1 MKDNEESTEK
11 QGEQLKDDEESN
23 WENIHLFVFCKSRFP
38 IAIAD
43 SKPRHM
49 RRETEE
55 ERPDFVLVMVAYISP
70 ATGTR
75 RQLESIL
82 GYDKLS
88 KDEEFAQS
96 DT

>member
-1 MKDNEESTEK
+1 
-11 QGEQLKDDEESN
+11 
-23 WENIHLFVFCKSRFP
+23 
-38 IAIAD
+38 
-43 SKPRHM
+43 M

>member
-1 MKDNEESTEK
+1 
-11 QGEQLKDDEESN
+11 
-23 WENIHLFVFCKSRFP
+23 
-38 IAIAD
+38 
-43 SKPRHM
+43 M
-49 RRETEE
+49 RRATEE
-55 ERPDFVLVMVAYISP
+55 EIPDFFLVRVAYISP

-75 RQLESIL
+75 PQLESIL

>member
-1 MKDNEESTEK
+1 
-11 QGEQLKDDEESN
+11 
-23 WENIHLFVFCKSRFP
+23 
-38 IAIAD
+38 
-43 SKPRHM
+43 M
-49 RRETEE
+49 RRAAEE
-55 ERPDFVLVMVAYISP
+55 EIPDFLLVRVAYISP

-75 RQLESIL
+75 PQLESIL